1 MRPSESQLNSLKT
14 AAMKYHQALPGSPAE
29 GYLESRGLSLDLVVP
44 FGLGYVSEP
53 EIGHDM
59 FKGRLSIPY
68 TRESPSGVRT
78 VRGIKFRLLQ
88 DHTGPGRG
96 PAKYLPTPGFKPA
109 LYNTRAMIENED
121 EICIC
126 EGELDALA
134 ASAFGIPAVAAPGA
148 TTWQAKW
155 NPLFLG
161 YETVFVLADG
171 DKAGLEFGGVVAENL
186 PNVKIVPM
194 LDGEDV
200 NSMIVKYGVDKIKE
214 MIGRG

>member
-14 AAMKYHQALPGSPAE
+14 AAIKYHQALPGSPAE
-29 GYLESRGLSLDLVVP
+29 EYLISRGLDPEEVVR
-44 FGLGYVSEP
+44 FGLGFVSEP

-78 VRGIKFRLLQ
+78 VRGIKFRRLQ
-88 DHTGPGRG
+88 DDSGG
-96 PAKYLPTPGFKPA
+96 AKYLPTPGFKPA
-109 LYNTRAMIENED
+109 LYNTKDMIENED
-121 EICIC
+121 EICVC
-126 EGELDALA
+126 EGELDAVT
-134 ASAFGIPAVAAPGA
+134 ASVNGVPAVAAPGA

-171 DKAGLEFGGVVAENL
+171 DKAGLEFAEVVADNL

-200 NSMIVKYGVDKIKE
+200 NSMILKYGVDKVKG
-214 MIGRG
+214 MIGR

>member
-1 MRPSESQLNSLKT
+1 MRPSASQLNSLKS
-14 AAMKYHQALPGSPAE
+14 AAVKYHQALPGSPAE
-29 GYLESRGLSLDLVVP
+29 EYLESRGLTLDMVVP
-44 FGLGYVSEP
+44 FGLGFVSEP

-78 VRGIKFRLLQ
+78 VRGIKFRSLQ
-88 DHTGPGRG
+88 DHSGPGKG

-109 LYNTRAMIENED
+109 IFNTRDMILNED
-121 EICIC
+121 EICVC
-126 EGELDALA
+126 EGELDAVA
-134 ASAFGIPAVAAPGA
+134 ASSYGIPAVAAPGA

-161 YETVFVLADG
+161 FETVFILADG
-171 DKAGLEFGGVVAENL
+171 DKAGLEFAEGVSEKL

-214 MIGRG
+214 MIGR